1 MIRRADSSGLVVR
14 RMGALRP
21 ALTWPPKQA
30 APTWRV
36 SKKMIRRCG
45 AAFPLAGLL
54 LSDRKHTGADL
65 LAVVRSRSCAMMPD

>member
-36 SKKMIRRCG
+36 SKKND
-45 AAFPLAGLL
+45 
-54 LSDRKHTGADL
+54 SQ
-65 LAVVRSRSCAMMPD
+65 VRSCFSIGRAAAQRQETHARGSPGRCPVQVLRYDA